1 MIESCWGKSQFD
13 DVQMTVRGNLPSI
26 TAVYWQSSP
35 RQKWIEAP
43 TVHGTASC
51 NFIYGVRKQAIMPGL
66 NNLFNKIKVQL
77 FQDVTE
83 EVFVS
88 GKIIL
93 PFLLGQ
99 CLGFLLLFLL
109 WFYPKE
115 LNASLVPH
123 LVDNSFLPL
132 SWYC

>member
-1 MIESCWGKSQFD
+1 
-13 DVQMTVRGNLPSI
+13 
-26 TAVYWQSSP
+26 
-35 RQKWIEAP
+35 
-43 TVHGTASC
+43 
-51 NFIYGVRKQAIMPGL
+51 MPGL
-66 NNLFNKIKVQL
+66 NNLFNKIEVQL

-109 WFYPKE
+109 
-115 LNASLVPH
+115 L
-123 LVDNSFLPL
+123 
-132 SWYC
+132 